1 MRTIIKELLA
11 QTMSDLLKTKPLEN
25 IFVSDI
31 CQKSGVCRKTFYHY
45 FRDKYDLAT
54 YITNSIYSKSLLVIG
69 EYVDDY
75 FSTLAEGNLALN
87 NLDST
92 SVVVLQKFLQ
102 AWNGN
107 KSLGKNLSES
117 DDLNAPFNIWKERFI
132 HGKKIILKKRLESMG
147 KKLSDSDMELAGE
160 MMYVTAMHHYA
171 LWDEK
176 YGTNLPPEAAMELIQ
191 LMNKILDF
199 WIAQA
204 EDI

>member
-54 YITNSIYSKSLLVIG
+54 YITNSIYSKSLLEIG

-132 HGKKIILKKRLESMG
+132 HGKKIILKKRML
-147 KKLSDSDMELAGE
+147 
-160 MMYVTAMHHYA
+160 
-171 LWDEK
+171 
-176 YGTNLPPEAAMELIQ
+176 LI
-191 LMNKILDF
+191 LKSI
-199 WIAQA
+199 
-204 EDI
+204 